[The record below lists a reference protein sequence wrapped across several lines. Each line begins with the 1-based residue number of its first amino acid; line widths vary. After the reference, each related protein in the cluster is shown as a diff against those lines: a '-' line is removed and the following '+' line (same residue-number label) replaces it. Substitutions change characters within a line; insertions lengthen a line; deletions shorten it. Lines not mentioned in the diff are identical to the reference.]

1 MGGRSNLGSLP
12 MRAIK
17 LGFWAIF
24 LATAALSFL
33 VASLVDYH
41 YSLAISLATY
51 SSVLQ
56 GLGLM
61 VGAAALGLVLRRERL
76 SGEIRTLEA
85 RTLKEL
91 TQGLGWP
98 ALAWGPELERRME
111 NELLSYQAQA
121 PPPQAAPPPEAQA
134 VPPRVQ
140 AVSSAPEA
148 PLANPPP
155 GVQLES
161 ELDEL
166 LETIM
171 VEGEPTPEAPPGPPQ
186 AEGDILL
193 ETVQPDRLVSPPVV
207 AQSEVL
213 QVTVETGDFLGA
225 LREHRSLVRQ
235 RKELVGHLFHPLA
248 MNSALLG
255 VCAFA
260 LPAAEGFLAANPL
273 MNTAA
278 IFFSTYG
285 AVVSLG
291 FTAITAAKLLL
302 H

>member
-1 MGGRSNLGSLP
+1 MGGRSNLGSIP

-33 VASLVDYH
+33 VARLVDYH
-41 YSLAISLATY
+41 YSLEISLATY

-76 SGEIRTLEA
+76 SGEIRGLEN
-85 RTLKEL
+85 RTLREL
-91 TQGLGWP
+91 TQRLGWP
-98 ALAWGPELERRME
+98 ALVWGPELEQRME
-111 NELLSYQAQA
+111 NELPSYQAPA
-121 PPPQAAPPPEAQA
+121 PPPQGASPPETQPAPPP
-134 VPPRVQ
+134 VR
-140 AVSSAPEA
+140 AVSSVPEA
-148 PLANPPP
+148 SQANRPP
-155 GVQLES
+155 GAQLES

-171 VEGEPTPEAPPGPPQ
+171 IEGDPTPEAPPAPPQ

-193 ETVQPDRLVSPPVV
+193 ETVQPERLVSPSAV
-207 AQSEVL
+207 AQPEML

-235 RKELVGHLFHPLA
+235 RKELVAHLFHPLA

-260 LPAAEGFLAANPL
+260 LPAAGGFLAADPL
-273 MNTAA
+273 MNTAV